1 MEKPIQF
8 TGKDM
13 PKEISFGTWLRQRRR
28 MLDLTQRALA
38 DQVGCAE
45 ITVRQMEADALK
57 PSKGLAEILLERL
70 GIPQF
75 ERPEW
80 VAFARGTS
88 GYPQKIES
96 HLSQLDQKTN
106 LPISLTSFV
115 GREKDVERVKQSLA
129 GHCLVS
135 LIGVGG
141 IGKTRL
147 SQQVGRQ
154 VFEEYANGVWL
165 VELASLN
172 DPALIPQTVATVLG
186 IQPQSNRPTIEI
198 LIQVL
203 RAKTTLVIL
212 DNCEHLLDACAQ
224 LVDRLLKSCPH
235 LKILA
240 TSREALG
247 VSGESLFMVSPLAL
261 PDVQRIETPEK
272 LGEYESLRL
281 FKERAQ
287 LVQIDF
293 ALTTDNVSSVAQI
306 CSRLD
311 GIPLAIELAAARA
324 NIMQLEE
331 ISKQLNECFSLLV
344 SANRGTLQRHQTL
357 QASMD
362 WSWNLLTENEQ
373 TFMRQLSVFA
383 GGWTLN
389 SAQAVYNG
397 VVVDL
402 TSALV
407 KKSLIIVKQE
417 TGHETRYDFHEI
429 VRQYVREKLFSAGE
443 EEHIRTRHLK
453 YFLELSEH
461 AEFGLKGATQIE
473 WYARL
478 NEEHDNIR
486 GALEWD
492 DQTDVEAGLYLSS
505 RLQRPWVGIDFR
517 VREGNYWLSKFLQIP
532 ESHAY
537 PRARAKALYAHGW
550 ILDSLGQLDEACLV
564 AKECLKLF
572 RAIGDQ
578 QGEVDG
584 LLLLAWELS
593 NPTEKLVFMQQAL
606 ALAQSLGDL
615 RRQAEVLGHLGWLDP
630 SNKFTYWERAI
641 RLFRQVDDL
650 LGLAISL
657 YAMGFFLI
665 LNGNIDSAQKHLDEA
680 SMLYQQLNLK
690 LARMN
695 LNPAYGQIALM
706 QGDFEKARAY
716 LQEYATISAELGN
729 RLEYLWSR
737 VRLGYIAL
745 REGNTTDARSLFVET
760 AQNFQNDGI
769 VIGVVFA
776 LEGMAG
782 FYIAVDKPAGAAR
795 LIGWADAMRENLTD
809 TRPLIEQRD
818 VDKII
823 VACVEKMGKANFSKA
838 YEEGKK
844 MSLDKAV
851 AYALGE
857 NQLSF
862 RSNTS

>member
-70 GIPQF
+70 GIPEF

-212 DNCEHLLDACAQ
+212 DNGEHLLDACAQ

-235 LKILA
+235 LKILT

-429 VRQYVREKLFSAGE
+429 VRQYAREKLFSAGE

-486 GALEWD
+486 GALEWA

-517 VREGNYWLSKFLQIP
+517 VREEIIGYLNSSKYQNHMPIRG
-532 ESHAY
+532 HAQRRY
-537 PRARAKALYAHGW
+537 MRTGGFW
-550 ILDSLGQLDEACLV
+550 IVWDNLMRLV
-564 AKECLKLF
+564 
-572 RAIGDQ
+572 
-578 QGEVDG
+578 
-584 LLLLAWELS
+584 
-593 NPTEKLVFMQQAL
+593 
-606 ALAQSLGDL
+606 
-615 RRQAEVLGHLGWLDP
+615 
-630 SNKFTYWERAI
+630 
-641 RLFRQVDDL
+641 
-650 LGLAISL
+650 
-657 YAMGFFLI
+657 
-665 LNGNIDSAQKHLDEA
+665 
-680 SMLYQQLNLK
+680 
-690 LARMN
+690 
-695 LNPAYGQIALM
+695 
-706 QGDFEKARAY
+706 
-716 LQEYATISAELGN
+716 
-729 RLEYLWSR
+729 
-737 VRLGYIAL
+737 
-745 REGNTTDARSLFVET
+745 
-760 AQNFQNDGI
+760 
-769 VIGVVFA
+769 
-776 LEGMAG
+776 
-782 FYIAVDKPAGAAR
+782 
-795 LIGWADAMRENLTD
+795 
-809 TRPLIEQRD
+809 
-818 VDKII
+818 
-823 VACVEKMGKANFSKA
+823 
-838 YEEGKK
+838 
-844 MSLDKAV
+844 
-851 AYALGE
+851 
-857 NQLSF
+857 
-862 RSNTS
+862 